1 MRPESRLSDI
11 LSFRGGGHGSSN
23 SLSRLSMDESSRL
36 SPPAIQHHNMLLYDH
51 TNEKMVEAMLI
62 YFPSWWY
69 SEVSFMFGEKLY
81 ETQSGCRSISACPL
95 NVIIR

>member
-36 SPPAIQHHNMLLYDH
+36 SPPAIQHHKTLLYDH
-51 TNEKMVEAMLI
+51 TDGKIVEAMCI
-62 YFPSWWY
+62 YFPSWQHR
-69 SEVSFMFGEKLY
+69 EVSFMFGEKLY
-81 ETQSGCRSISACPL
+81 EA
-95 NVIIR
+95 